1 MTINYVQL
9 KAELLTD
16 PNAYGYAPLIAVGS
30 DQGLAD
36 MLNLPR
42 AAIVMP
48 RPDVNPLEV
57 LEAINVVDFVAANA
71 QTILMGSWLESLTQ
85 FQQIRILKEN
95 GSDTRVLT
103 NLMRFLVNGS
113 QSEVR
118 LRALASRSGSRAEQ
132 LFGVGT
138 SISNTDIAQAL
149 RATP

>member
-1 MTINYVQL
+1 MPINYVQL
-9 KAELLTD
+9 KAELNTD
-16 PNAYGYAPLIAVGS
+16 PNAYGYAPLIVIGS

-48 RPDVNPLEV
+48 RPDVNPLEI
-57 LEAINVVDFVAANA
+57 LEAIKVTDFVPTA
-71 QTILMGSWLESLTQ
+71 QQSILYGSWLESVTQ
-85 FQQIRILKEN
+85 YQSVRILKEN
-95 GSDTRVLT
+95 GTDTRVMT
-103 NLMRFLVNGS
+103 NLMTLLVNGS

-118 LRALASRSGSRAEQ
+118 LRALASRPGSRAEQ

-138 SISNTDIAQAL
+138 TVAHMDIAQAL

>member
-16 PNAYGYAPLIAVGS
+16 PNAYGYAPLIAIGN

-48 RPDVNPLEV
+48 RPDVSPLEI
-57 LEAINVVDFVAANA
+57 LEAIKVTDFVPTA
-71 QTILMGSWLESLTQ
+71 QQSILYGSWLESVTQ
-85 FQQIRILKEN
+85 YPSVRILKEN
-95 GSDTRVLT
+95 GTDTRVMT
-103 NLMRFLVNGS
+103 NLMTILVNGS

-118 LRALASRSGSRAEQ
+118 LRALASRPGSRAEQ
-132 LFGVGT
+132 IFGIGT
-138 SISNTDIAQAL
+138 TVAHMDIAQAL

>member
-1 MTINYVQL
+1 MPINYVQL
-9 KAELLTD
+9 KTELNTD
-16 PNAYGYAPLIAVGS
+16 PNAYGYAPLIAIGN

-48 RPDVNPLEV
+48 RPDVSPLEI
-57 LEAINVVDFVAANA
+57 LEAIKVTDFIASTN
-71 QTILMGSWLESLTQ
+71 QSILYGSWFESVTQ
-85 FQQIRILKEN
+85 YPSVRILKTD
-95 GSDTRVLT
+95 GSDTRLMT
-103 NLMRFLVNGS
+103 NMMTLLVNGS

-118 LRALASRSGSRAEQ
+118 LRALASRPGSRAEQ

-138 SISNTDIAQAL
+138 TVAHMDIAQAL

>member
-1 MTINYVQL
+1 MPINYQNL
-9 KAELLTD
+9 RQELLVD
-16 PNAYGYAPLIAVGS
+16 PNAYGYAPLIAIGN

-36 MLNLPR
+36 MLNLAR

-48 RPDVNPLEV
+48 RPDVSPLEV
-57 LEAINVVDFVAANA
+57 LEAISVQDFVAANA

-95 GSDTRVLT
+95 GSDTRVMT

-138 SISNTDIAQAL
+138 NVSPMDIAQAL
-149 RATP
+149 RATL